1 MQPQLASDLFALLS
15 GATSGTLK
23 GKIYADGDIPQ
34 GTQLPYAYYNEAG
47 NQRTNTTHDR
57 REGSHGVSRVAVTFA
72 AQSVLQARQIMASAL
87 SGAQNSGYG
96 SIRRAVLT
104 NESDGLVE
112 IPGQEQAIHAV
123 TAEFSVLY
131 KIQ

>member
-1 MQPQLASDLFALLS
+1 MQPQVAADLYTMLS

-23 GKIYADGDIPQ
+23 GKLFAAGDVPEK
-34 GTQLPYAYYNEAG
+34 TQLPYAFYNEAG
-47 NQRTNTTHDR
+47 NTRANLTHDR

-72 AQSVLQARQIMASAL
+72 AQSLLQARQIMASAL

-96 SIRRAVLT
+96 SVRRLVLT
-104 NESDGLVE
+104 NEADGTDEVA
-112 IPGQEQAIHAV
+112 GQEQV
-123 TAEFSVLY
+123 THTVVAEFSVLY